1 MRPTCRTDEDAV
13 FPICVGIS
21 LAPAMML
28 CLLPTLLAFGV
39 LGCDRTEQDSAVVLR
54 VANWGSP
61 AVESSFMALE
71 RDFRAEFEAQHPGVH
86 VQVELIPGE
95 GRYAPKLI
103 MMHVADSM
111 PDVIHLDASSAAVF
125 VDNGTLRDLTPMI
138 ADDGG
143 FDLTAYF
150 DNVTDIARRGD
161 ALYAIPLDFTPMVIY
176 YNKTLFD
183 RAGVPYPRDGW
194 TWTEFLATSRAL
206 TVVPKGATRPTQY
219 GFNFINWMPGW
230 LPWLWANGGDVL
242 DETGS
247 RATGYL
253 DGPETLEA
261 VQFLVDLIRKHRV
274 APPPAETAALGVDL
288 FRDGR
293 AAMDLKGHWMM
304 LDYRADGIDFGVV
317 SIPTNTGKPVTVI
330 YESGL
335 AVAAKTRHPEL
346 AWQYIKFMTGADVQ
360 RRRVASGLAIS
371 ANRQV
376 AAIHAGNPIEDSFLR
391 QVRAARA
398 PWGARVER
406 YPFIE
411 ELGREMMEDILYG
424 TVTVEESLH
433 RTALL
438 IDRVL
443 GEP

>member
-1 MRPTCRTDEDAV
+1 MIDRRHH
-13 FPICVGIS
+13 
-21 LAPAMML
+21 
-28 CLLPTLLAFGV
+28 LLSVLLALGVFGC
-39 LGCDRTEQDSAVVLR
+39 GRADEDSAVVLR

-71 RDFRAEFEAQHPGVH
+71 RDLRAEFEAQHPGVH

-95 GRYAPKLI
+95 GRYAPKLM

-125 VDNGTLRDLTPMI
+125 VDNGVLRDLTPMI
-138 ADDGG
+138 AGDAT
-143 FDLTAYF
+143 FELAAYF

-183 RAGVPYPRDGW
+183 RAGVPYPHDGW
-194 TWTEFLATSRAL
+194 TWAEFLETSLAL
-206 TVVPKGATRPTQY
+206 TVISEKAARPRQY

-253 DGPETLEA
+253 DGPETVEA
-261 VQFLVDLIRKHRV
+261 VQFLVDLIRKHHA
-274 APPPAETAALGVDL
+274 APGPAETAALGIDL
-288 FRDGR
+288 FRAGR

-317 SIPTNTGKPVTVI
+317 SLPTNTGRPVTVI

-335 AVAAKTRHPEL
+335 AITENTRHPEL

-371 ANRQV
+371 AHRQV
-376 AAIHAGNPIEDSFLR
+376 AAIYAGNPIEDSFLR
-391 QVRAARA
+391 QVPAARA

-406 YPFIE
+406 YPFVE

-433 RTALL
+433 QTALL
-438 IDRVL
+438 IDRAL